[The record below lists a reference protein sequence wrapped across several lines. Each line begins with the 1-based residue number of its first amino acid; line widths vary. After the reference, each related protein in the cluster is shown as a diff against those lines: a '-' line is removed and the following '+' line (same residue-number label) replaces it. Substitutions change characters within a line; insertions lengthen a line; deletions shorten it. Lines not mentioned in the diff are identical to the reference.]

1 MPWYSYLAVYLLVWV
16 LCAFVVM
23 PFGIRTHD
31 EAGHEKIPGQA
42 DSAPA
47 NFRPGMVIL
56 RTTILALVICGLLVL
71 NYREGWISL
80 KNLDVFGEPQG
91 FSTGIG

>member
-1 MPWYSYLAVYLLVWV
+1 MRWYSFVAVYLLVWV
-16 LCAFVVM
+16 ISAFVIL

-31 EAGHEKIPGQA
+31 EAGHEKTPGQA

-56 RTTILALVICGLLVL
+56 RTTILALVICGLVFL
-71 NYREGWISL
+71 NYKEGWISM
-80 KNLDVFGEPQG
+80 KNLDVFGEPAG
-91 FSTGIG
+91 FSTGLG